1 MRYIARRWSGEE
13 VTFVSSAT
21 TAYGLA
27 RAGLH
32 ALKVDINVVS
42 HYNDAYIKDLMSEGI
57 RRTTAVYLAAMQFE
71 GLEVYEFSPIVGRSP
86 RPITFEFD
94 ANVFY

>member
-1 MRYIARRWSGEE
+1 MRYIARRWDGEE
-13 VTFVSSAT
+13 VTFESRAT

-32 ALKVDINVVS
+32 ALNVDIDCVS

-57 RRTTAVYLAAMQFE
+57 HRTTAVYLAAMQFE
-71 GLEVYEFSPIVGRSP
+71 CLEVYEFSPFFGRSP
-86 RPITFEFD
+86 RPITFDFD

>member
-1 MRYIARRWSGEE
+1 MRYIARRWDGEE

-27 RAGLH
+27 RAGMH
-32 ALKVDINVVS
+32 AVGVDINGVS
-42 HYNDAYIKDLMSEGI
+42 HYNAAYIKDLISTGVH
-57 RRTTAVYLAAMQFE
+57 RTTAVYLAAMQFE
-71 GLEVYEFSPIVGRSP
+71 GLEVYEFSPYFGRSP

>member
-1 MRYIARRWSGEE
+1 MRYIARRWDGEE
-13 VTFVSSAT
+13 VTFASNAT

-32 ALKVDINVVS
+32 ALNVDIACIS
-42 HYNDAYIKDLMSEGI
+42 RYNDAYIKDLMSEGI
-57 RRTTAVYLAAMQFE
+57 CRTTAVYLAAMQFE
-71 GLEVYEFSPIVGRSP
+71 CLEVYEFSPFFGRSS